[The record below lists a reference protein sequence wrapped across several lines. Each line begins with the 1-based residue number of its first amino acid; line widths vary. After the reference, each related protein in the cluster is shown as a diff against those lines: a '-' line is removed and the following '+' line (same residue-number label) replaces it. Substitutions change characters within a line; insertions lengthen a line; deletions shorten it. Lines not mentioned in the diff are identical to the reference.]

1 MTLEEKLKAF
11 QNHEISL
18 DDMMNSVRGTK
29 SILDTTLDIQRE
41 ERTGLAETVYGAGK
55 TKEQIFDIIQ
65 ELKKHQQTVLVTRV
79 EDQTSL
85 WLQSQL
91 PELRRCS
98 QGQTLLFGQPG
109 EWKSLNEIG
118 IIVAGTSDKTVA
130 EECLLSLEAFG
141 HKAKLYM
148 DVGVAGLHR
157 LLNRLSELRKHKQL
171 IVIAGMEGALC
182 SVVAGLVKSPVI
194 AVPTSV
200 GYGSHLNGITP
211 LLGML
216 NSCSPG
222 ISVVNIDNGYGA
234 AVVAAKT
241 TDVFSAK

>member
-18 DDMMNSVRGTK
+18 DDIMDSIRGTK
-29 SILDTTLDIQRE
+29 SITDTTLDIQRE

-55 TKEQIFDIIQ
+55 TKEQIFNIIL

-79 EDQTSL
+79 EAQTST

-91 PELRRCS
+91 PQIRSCQ
-98 QGQTLLFGQPG
+98 QGQTLLLGQCN
-109 EWKSLNEIG
+109 EWKSQNEIG
-118 IIVAGTSDKTVA
+118 IVVAGTSDKTVA
-130 EECLLSLEAFG
+130 DECLLSLEAFG
-141 HKAKLYM
+141 HRAKVYM

-157 LLNRLSELRKHKQL
+157 LLNRLSELREHKQL
-171 IVIAGMEGALC
+171 VVIAGMEGALC
-182 SVVAGLVKSPVI
+182 SVVAGLVKSPVV

-241 TDVFSAK
+241 TEIFSK